1 MGEVMSL
8 NVEKAR
14 TEPETVFSSPLNIVC
29 EPGLTRGQKIATL
42 ERWKQL
48 LEDKLRATGEG
59 MAPPAGQ
66 TAEEAETLA
75 DITKALQFL

>member
-1 MGEVMSL
+1 MSIVMSL

-14 TEPETVFSSPLNIVC
+14 TDPEAVFSSPLDIVG
-29 EPGLTRGQKIATL
+29 EPGLTRGQKIAAL
-42 ERWKQL
+42 QRWKQL

-75 DITKALQFL
+75 DISKALQFL